1 MTARP
6 EVVATGLG
14 VPEGPFVHAD
24 GSVTFTEQV
33 RGRISRWDGRGGAE
47 VVAVT
52 GGAPN
57 SHVAGPDGVLHVC
70 QNGGVVGA
78 WRSPDPLTPAL
89 QLVTADGSVH
99 LLATTAAGEPLR
111 APNDLVL
118 TPAGDVLF
126 TDPGHP
132 FDPVVRGAPGRLL
145 RLPAGGTGD
154 AELLLEVG
162 ATYCNGLAL
171 EPGGSLVW
179 VESYG
184 RHVCRLAGGYDRP
197 GAARVELATLPEGHV
212 PDGLAVAADGRL
224 FVATCGSHGVTV
236 VAPDGEVLDHL
247 LLDGDANATNC
258 AFDAEGALWV
268 TDFGMDWEAREG
280 AGRLWRVQTDA
291 VGLPVPYGPVTG

>member
-1 MTARP
+1 MTRA

-33 RGRISRWDGRGGAE
+33 RGRISRWDGDGGAE

-57 SHVAGPDGVLHVC
+57 SHVAGPGGTLYAC

-78 WRSPDPLTPAL
+78 WRSSRPLTPGI
-89 QLVTADGSVH
+89 QVVGADGSVRD
-99 LLATTAAGEPLR
+99 LATSVGGAPLL

-118 TPAGDVLF
+118 TPAGELLF

-132 FDPVVRGAPGRLL
+132 FDPVARGTAGRLV
-145 RLPAGGTGD
+145 RLPAAGD
-154 AELLLEVG
+154 GDGAVLLDVG
-162 ATYCNGLAL
+162 PSYCNGLAV
-171 EPGGSLVW
+171 EDDGTLVW

-184 RHVCRLAGGYDRP
+184 RHVCRLVDG
-197 GAARVELATLPEGHV
+197 ARVEVCTLPAGHV
-212 PDGLAVAADGRL
+212 PDGLAVATDGRL

-236 VAPDGEVLDHL
+236 VAPDGEVLEL
-247 LLDGDANATNC
+247 LRLDGDANATNC
-258 AFDAEGALWV
+258 CFDADGALWV
-268 TDFGMDWEAREG
+268 TDFGMDWETREG
-280 AGRLWRVQTDA
+280 AGRLWRVETDA
-291 VGLPVPYGPVTG
+291 VGLPVPYGPRPSPSPSP